1 MDKKELKALLKEVRL
16 ENKAKKLAKVAKE
29 KEVDAILEKY
39 TEKLATKMAE
49 KMASAVK
56 AVNSDKPAQGDDLNK
71 KGFTKEQ
78 KVSEFMK
85 AVVFGNKKVAKALSG
100 GVDANGGYLVPD
112 EFRSDIVDWA
122 QDKPVIRNYATVW
135 PMKEKTLELP
145 ALAADVQVYWGSENT
160 SISTTSMDFGNVIL
174 SVNKL
179 NALIYLSTEL
189 FEDSEIGIANYITGR
204 FAQAIYRE
212 EDRKFIKGTGTG
224 QPKGISAYTLANV
237 DKLSLGGA
245 DDLISCFWK
254 LPQGHRENSVFMMD
268 SVSLEKVSTLKDTT
282 GRYLLVNPNTGGIP
296 TLMGR
301 PVLEQNDCG
310 KDVFFGDPRFYYI
323 GDRRKL
329 TVKSTDVGAG
339 TFEKD
344 QVAIKV
350 TERVDGKLALTRAFR
365 KIANFR

>member
-1 MDKKELKALLKEVRL
+1 MLREIAKEK
-16 ENKAKKLAKVAKE
+16 KAKKLAVESKQQE
-29 KEVDAILEKY
+29 LDAML
-39 TEKLATKMAE
+39 E
-49 KMASAVK
+49 KMADKMATKLADAIASKSVSA
-56 AVNSDKPAQGDDLNK
+56 DKPVTEDPAK

-78 KVSEFMK
+78 KIAQFFK
-85 AVVFGNKKVAKALSG
+85 AVIHGNKKVAKALSEG
-100 GVDANGGYLVPD
+100 DDANGGYLVPD
-112 EFRSDIVDWA
+112 EFRNNIVDWT

-160 SISTTSMDFGNVIL
+160 SISTTSMDFGNVTL
-174 SVNKL
+174 TVHKL
-179 NALIYLSTEL
+179 NALIYLSQEL
-189 FEDSEIGIANYITGR
+189 FEDSEIDISSYITDR

-224 QPKGISAYTLANV
+224 QPKGISAYTLSQV

-245 DDLISCFWK
+245 DDLISAFWK
-254 LPQGHRENSVFMMD
+254 LPQSHRENAVFMMD
-268 SVSLEKVSTLKDTT
+268 SMSLEKVSTLKDTT
-282 GRYLLVNPNTGGIP
+282 NRYILINPNDGGIP
-296 TLMGR
+296 KLMGR

-310 KDVFFGDPRFYYI
+310 KDIYFGDLRFYYI
-323 GDRRKL
+323 GDRKKL
-329 TVKSTDVGAG
+329 SVKSTDVGAG

-350 TERVDGKLALTRAFR
+350 TERVDGQLALTRAIR